1 MRRPLLIP
9 ALCVAAGI
17 GWAESC
23 PGDFGAVS
31 LTMALLGL
39 ALAGLWS
46 QGFAA
51 GIGLALFGA
60 GALAY
65 QSTQWPLDPED
76 LRWRLDGYGEL
87 GQVRGILA
95 ETPSVRLSER
105 KGQWVERT
113 VVRLQVTG
121 WRPQDKPWESASG
134 LVLVS
139 SQGVPDGRFFAGSP

>member
-76 LRWRLDGYGEL
+76 LRWRLDG
-87 GQVRGILA
+87 
-95 ETPSVRLSER
+95 
-105 KGQWVERT
+105 
-113 VVRLQVTG
+113 
-121 WRPQDKPWESASG
+121 
-134 LVLVS
+134 
-139 SQGVPDGRFFAGSP
+139 